1 MKPSVLKKTYTY
13 IICLILGSSVLC
25 LPYLARADIYRYV
38 DKNGTIHFTNL
49 PTSHRYQLFRTNKRS
64 TKHSSNKRYDQLIK
78 EISQRHNINPALVK
92 AVIKAESDFD
102 RYAVSKKGARGLMQL
117 MPTTL
122 KDLKV
127 YDPFHPRENINGGV
141 RFLKRLLKRFNN
153 NLSLT
158 LAAYNAGP
166 GTVEKYDTIPPYQ
179 ETQLY
184 VKKVLNYFDRY
195 RQEL

>member
-13 IICLILGSSVLC
+13 IICIILGSSVWC

-49 PTSHRYQLFRTNKRS
+49 PTSHRYQLFRKNKSSAR
-64 TKHSSNKRYDQLIK
+64 HSSNKHYDQLIR

-102 RYAVSKKGARGLMQL
+102 PNAVSKKGARGLMQL
-117 MPTTL
+117 MPQTL

-166 GTVEKYDTIPPYQ
+166 ETVERYETIPPYQ
-179 ETQLY
+179 ETQRY

>member
-1 MKPSVLKKTYTY
+1 MELSVLKKTYTC
-13 IICLILGSSVLC
+13 IIFIILGFSVSC
-25 LPYLARADIYRYV
+25 LPYLARADIYSYV

-49 PTSHRYQLFRTNKRS
+49 PTSNRYQLFRKDKRS
-64 TKHSSNKRYDQLIK
+64 TRHSNNKRYDQLIR

-102 RYAVSKKGARGLMQL
+102 PNAVSKKGARGLMQL
-117 MPTTL
+117 MPKTL

-127 YDPFHPRENINGGV
+127 SDPFHPRENINGGV

-153 NLSLT
+153 NLTLT
-158 LAAYNAGP
+158 LAAYNAGAK
-166 GTVEKYDTIPPYQ
+166 TVERYDDIPPYQ

>member
-1 MKPSVLKKTYTY
+1 MQLSVLKKIYA
-13 IICLILGSSVLC
+13 CILCITWGCFVLC
-25 LPYLARADIYRYV
+25 LPCFVRADIYRYV
-38 DKNGTIHFTNL
+38 DNNGTIHFTNL
-49 PTSHRYQLFRTNKRS
+49 PTNQRYQLFRQDRTS
-64 TKHSSNKRYDQLIK
+64 TRYSSHKRYDQLIR

-102 RYAVSKKGARGLMQL
+102 PNAVSKKGARGLMQL
-117 MPTTL
+117 MPKTL
-122 KDLKV
+122 KDFRV

-141 RFLKRLLKRFNN
+141 QFLKRLLKRFNN
-153 NLSLT
+153 DLTLT

-166 GTVEKYDTIPPYQ
+166 ETVERYNTIPPYQ

>member
-1 MKPSVLKKTYTY
+1 MKLSVFKQTYPY
-13 IICLILGSSVLC
+13 IICIILGFSALC
-25 LPYLARADIYRYV
+25 LPCFARADIYRYV

-49 PTSHRYQLFRTNKRS
+49 PTSHRYQLFRKNKRS
-64 TKHSSNKRYDQLIK
+64 FRHGSNTRYDHLISEISRKHSV
-78 EISQRHNINPALVK
+78 NPALVK

-102 RYAVSKKGARGLMQL
+102 PNAVSKKGARGLMQL
-117 MPTTL
+117 MPKTL
-122 KDLKV
+122 KDLNV

-153 NLSLT
+153 NLTLT

-166 GTVEKYDTIPPYQ
+166 ETVERYDTIPPYQ

>member
-1 MKPSVLKKTYTY
+1 MKLSVFKKIYAHILCIILGFSVLY
-13 IICLILGSSVLC
+13 
-25 LPYLARADIYRYV
+25 LPYLASADIYRYV
-38 DKNGTIHFTNL
+38 DKNGTTHFTNL
-49 PTSHRYQLFRTNKRS
+49 PTSNRYQLFRREKRS
-64 TKHSSNKRYDQLIK
+64 TRYSTNTHYDQLIK

-117 MPTTL
+117 MPKTL

-153 NLSLT
+153 NITLT

-166 GTVEKYDTIPPYQ
+166 ETVERYDDIPPYQ
-179 ETQLY
+179 ETQHY
-184 VKKVLNYFDRY
+184 VKKVLNYFDRF

>member
-1 MKPSVLKKTYTY
+1 MKLSVLKKIY
-13 IICLILGSSVLC
+13 IYILCITPGYALWC
-25 LPYLARADIYRYV
+25 LPCLVNADIYRYV

-49 PTSHRYQLFRTNKRS
+49 PTSQRYQLFRTNTRS
-64 TKHSSNKRYDQLIK
+64 SGHSSHKRYDQLIR

-102 RYAVSKKGARGLMQL
+102 PNAISKKGASGLMQL
-117 MPTTL
+117 MPKTL
-122 KDLKV
+122 KDFNV

-141 RFLKRLLKRFNN
+141 QFLKQLLKRFNN
-153 NLSLT
+153 DLALT

-166 GTVEKYDTIPPYQ
+166 GTVERYATIPPYQ